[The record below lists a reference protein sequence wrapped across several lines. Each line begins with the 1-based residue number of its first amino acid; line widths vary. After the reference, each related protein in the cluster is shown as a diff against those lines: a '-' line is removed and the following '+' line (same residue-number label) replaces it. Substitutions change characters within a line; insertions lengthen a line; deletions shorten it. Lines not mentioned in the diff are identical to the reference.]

1 MNLSNESKTLF
12 IPLFA
17 KSVMSKNNL
26 FLHDL
31 KAEEIVSKID
41 YDFNLLK
48 QSKWLSMYMALRAS
62 IMDNLCNRYFYNH
75 ENTTI
80 IHLGCGL
87 DSRCLRVN
95 QDYDM
100 WYDIDYQNVIKLR
113 NLFYTQSKKY
123 KMIESSVLDYDWM
136 EQIKVSNNI
145 LIVAE
150 GLMMYLSETEIK
162 DLLKQISSKFKKV
175 HLIFDSYSKIA
186 VKLSRIKNPVN
197 QMGAEVKYGIDT
209 PKDFLNLNSNLQHI
223 NTYTIKRENNNL
235 NMLTRFIFNNLY
247 CGKISQRLYKIYEF
261 SL

>member
-1 MNLSNESKTLF
+1 
-12 IPLFA
+12 
-17 KSVMSKNNL
+17 
-26 FLHDL
+26 
-31 KAEEIVSKID
+31 
-41 YDFNLLK
+41 
-48 QSKWLSMYMALRAS
+48 
-62 IMDNLCNRYFYNH
+62 
-75 ENTTI
+75 
-80 IHLGCGL
+80 
-87 DSRCLRVN
+87 
-95 QDYDM
+95 M

-113 NLFYTQSKKY
+113 SLFYTQSKKY

-162 DLLKQISSKFKKV
+162 DLLKQISSKFEKV

-223 NTYTIKRENNNL
+223 NTYIIKRENNNL

-247 CGKISQRLYKIYEF
+247 CGKISQSLYKIYEF